1 MGMVRDPATGSSPH
15 RAAAEA
21 PADAAT
27 YSDSLP
33 NYLRVRPVRRSRT
46 ARQGQLDVLV
56 GPHALRAG
64 PLRLTHAKE
73 G

>member
-1 MGMVRDPATGSSPH
+1 MGMVRDPATGSSPT
-15 RAAAEA
+15 APAAEA

-27 YSDSLP
+27 HSASLP
-33 NYLRVRPVRRSRT
+33 NHLRVRPVRRSRT

-56 GPHALRAG
+56 GHALRAG